1 MAILFTTSKNL
12 KVNVNITLNKMTL
25 EVKYHETDLQ
35 NIFFVALRNAL
46 MLTFGEFHH
55 KNLRRS

>member
-12 KVNVNITLNKMTL
+12 KVNVNITLNKMNL

-46 MLTFGEFHH
+46 MLTSGEFHH